1 MLRRKLLTGLMTAAM
16 VASAMVPLSLTSR
29 AQTPAVEPNTE
40 ISGTIDVAMVANP
53 QMVALQELVESGAF
67 NEAYPNITVNLTVLP
82 ENEIRQTI
90 TQDVTTQSGQFDV
103 FTIGPFEVPLWAE
116 QGWLEEVGEEAAA
129 NADYDLADIFESMKA
144 GLTYEDGLYALPF
157 YGESAMTFY
166 RTDLFEEAGLEM
178 PERPTW
184 DQIAEFAE
192 ALNSDEV
199 SGVCLRGL
207 PGWGEMGAPLGTVIN
222 AFGGRWYDEN
232 WVAQLNDEDSARA
245 IRFYIEL
252 LQNYGPEGAV
262 GNGFTENETLLIQ
275 GQCAMWYDATSAAE
289 LITDPAI
296 NPDYE
301 EVGFAY
307 GPSDKLPT
315 GNWLWSWNFAMA
327 ANSDA
332 KEAANAFMEWATST
346 DYVDA
351 IVAFDGGWG
360 RAPTGARASVYE
372 NPSYQERAAD
382 FAEIVL
388 NSINEANPN
397 EPTEEPVPYT
407 GGQFVRIPE
416 FQQLGN
422 DVTQIFASALVGDM
436 EIDAAIEEANDLA
449 NQVAIDAGYQE

>member
-1 MLRRKLLTGLMTAAM
+1 MAAAM
-16 VASAMVPLSLTSR
+16 VAAAMVPLALTSR
-29 AQTPAVEPNTE
+29 AQTPVVEPNTD

-116 QGWLEEVGEEAAA
+116 QGWLEEVGEGAAA
-129 NADYDLADIFESMKA
+129 NPDYDLADIFESMKA

-184 DQIAEFAE
+184 TQIAEFAE
-192 ALNSDEV
+192 ALDSDTV

-275 GQCAMWYDATSAAE
+275 GQCAQWYDATSAAE

-332 KEAANAFMEWATST
+332 KEAALAFMEWATST

-422 DVTQIFASALVGDM
+422 DATQIFASALVGDM